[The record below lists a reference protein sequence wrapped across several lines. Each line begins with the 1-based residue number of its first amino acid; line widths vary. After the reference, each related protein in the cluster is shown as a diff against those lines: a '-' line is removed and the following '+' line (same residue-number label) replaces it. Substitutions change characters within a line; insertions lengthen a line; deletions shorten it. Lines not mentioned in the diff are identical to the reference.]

1 MNAGVSSTPKIHLIR
16 MEPDAKDTC
25 PECEAKLS
33 PVSNAIAES
42 LIPAYCDWSPPGED
56 TPKLIPLDQTD
67 IDPQL
72 LQPHPEN
79 EHIYGENEDI
89 SVLVELIQ
97 ESRWIK
103 PIVVSQHGRI
113 ISGHRCWKAAVE
125 LRWLEVPI
133 FVKEFSNEMDELEAL
148 LLENATRDKN
158 PEQKVREGLVWESI
172 EGEKA
177 RVCSL
182 ANLKQNQNQPTEV
195 ENFPPREKGKTR
207 DALANRVGL
216 GSGRNYDK
224 AATVVAEIDKLLS
237 SNLEQNQE
245 FARIL
250 RHTLNKKSVHA
261 AYQLIHPAQKGKSFQ
276 TKTER
281 DNEGNGA
288 DGQDNDGQDNE
299 GNGADGQD
307 NDGQDNEGNGE
318 VLDLLPDQLMFHLR
332 SDEWLKQTITLSQGE
347 LNRRVKKGVGSR
359 E

>member
-1 MNAGVSSTPKIHLIR
+1 MNAGVSSTPNNHLIR

-25 PECEAKLS
+25 PECEAKLKEAPNGS
-33 PVSNAIAES
+33 SES
-42 LIPAYCDWSPPGED
+42 LIHVYCEWSPPGED
-56 TPKLIPLDQTD
+56 RPKLISLDQTS

-79 EHIYGENEDI
+79 EHIYGEHEDI

-97 ESRWIK
+97 ESGWIK

-113 ISGHRCWKAAVE
+113 ISGHRRWKAAVE

-133 FVKEFSNEMDELEAL
+133 FVKEFSSEMAELEAL

-158 PEQKVREGLVWESI
+158 PEQKVREGWVWENI

-177 RVCSL
+177 RVRSL

-207 DALANRVGL
+207 DALASRVGL

-224 AATVVAEIDKLLS
+224 AATTVAEIDKLLS
-237 SNLEQNQE
+237 SDLEQNQE

-250 RHTLNKKSVHA
+250 RHTLNRKSVHA
-261 AYQLIHPAQKGKSFQ
+261 AYQLIHPAQRGKSLQ
-276 TKTER
+276 TKTDR
-281 DNEGNGA
+281 DSDGQDSDGQDS
-288 DGQDNDGQDNE
+288 DGQDND
-299 GNGADGQD
+299 
-307 NDGQDNEGNGE
+307 GNGE

-332 SDEWLKQTITLSQGE
+332 SDEWLQQTITLSQGE
-347 LNRRVKKGVGSR
+347 LNRRVNKGRR
-359 E
+359 EKGEVI